1 MPQILSGQMFRQW
14 AACRLLRLGRSRDR
28 RRCCREPLRLVG
40 FQRLQRQLEL
50 LDLARQL
57 LRETAKLGPS
67 ITRQLEF
74 QPGDQGLGGQRMLR
88 HRGDDAA
95 QRCGVVGQGVGRD
108 RHARSGSDP
117 QPLGLAKP

>member
-1 MPQILSGQMFRQW
+1 MALHFTRDEFAVRQHRACAEMAKAGLYGLLIFRQESMYW
-14 AACRLLRLGRSRDR
+14 LTGYDTGGYSMLLRG
-28 RRCCREPLRLVG
+28 
-40 FQRLQRQLEL
+40 
-50 LDLARQL
+50 
-57 LRETAKLGPS
+57 TAKLGPP

-95 QRCGVVGQGVGRD
+95 QRCGGVGQGVGRD

-117 QPLGLAKP
+117 QSLGLAKP